1 MLIRAVGAWWGLF
14 FAAARGATITVT
26 NFDGPDSHLLTKDD
40 GSLFFNGLVW
50 IGAFDIDNGAIRD
63 AVEGGHLLHLESQF
77 RQFGNSI
84 AVNFNGLPSLYQD
97 VVTQTVTPEDEFAGH
112 AIYTVISDQGLL
124 RDARQL
130 LIFQHDQVFLEDPLR
145 NDPAL
150 LDDESGELLVGEFD
164 LYRRSLDQIMEQP
177 TYSLARTIPEPTV
190 SSLLLLGWVVVAR
203 RRRSRRHD
211 DSLSLVLSEN
221 IT

>member
-14 FAAARGATITVT
+14 FAAAWGATITVT

-63 AVEGGHLLHLESQF
+63 AVESGHLLHLESQF

-150 LDDESGELLVGEFD
+150 LDDESGELLVGGFD

-177 TYSLARTIPEPTV
+177 AYSLARTIPEPTV

-203 RRRSRRHD
+203 RRRSCRHD

-221 IT
+221 MT